1 MIVLAVG
8 AGWELPLLTVLEA
21 LTWVGCIVWDPPPP
35 PPGPTAG
42 FTEPRIWP
50 F

>member
-8 AGWELPLLTVLEA
+8 AGWELPLLTVLEG
-21 LTWVGCIVWDPPPP
+21 LTWAGCVVWDPPPP
-35 PPGPTAG
+35 PPGPPAG